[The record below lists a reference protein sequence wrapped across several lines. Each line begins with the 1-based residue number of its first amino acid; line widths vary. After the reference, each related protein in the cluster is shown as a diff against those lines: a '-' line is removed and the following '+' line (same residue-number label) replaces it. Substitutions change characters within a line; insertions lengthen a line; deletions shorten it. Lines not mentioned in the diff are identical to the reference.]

1 MCVLGKGEEWAN
13 LGDFVEDLMTTS
25 QWGKRIE
32 ENRNSWVKFL
42 GQASPILDKE
52 IAKKKERIEENRG
65 KREKTARGMK
75 YLI

>member
-25 QWGKRIE
+25 QWRKRIE

-42 GQASPILDKE
+42 GKASSMLDKE
-52 IAKKKERIEENRG
+52 IGKKKKEERIEENRG
-65 KREKTARGMK
+65 KR
-75 YLI
+75 